1 MKHIHNILWS
11 SLFLNLSKCCLERI
25 GTRQKKENKKGEK
38 MKGEGV
44 PTPPPQPGQ
53 ATFPQLP
60 VNGAWELVDQTMTIA
75 FLEANKE
82 SCQETNHKI
91 DQ

>member
-1 MKHIHNILWS
+1 
-11 SLFLNLSKCCLERI
+11 
-25 GTRQKKENKKGEK
+25 

-53 ATFPQLP
+53 ATFSQLP
-60 VNGAWELVDQTMTIA
+60 INGAWELVDKTMTIA

-82 SCQETNHKI
+82 SCQETKHK
-91 DQ
+91 

>member
-1 MKHIHNILWS
+1 
-11 SLFLNLSKCCLERI
+11 
-25 GTRQKKENKKGEK
+25 

-82 SCQETNHKI
+82 SCQETKHKI

>member
-1 MKHIHNILWS
+1 MEQSI
-11 SLFLNLSKCCLERI
+11 LNLSKGCLERI

-53 ATFPQLP
+53 ATFSQLP
-60 VNGAWELVDQTMTIA
+60 INGAWELVDKTMTIA

-82 SCQETNHKI
+82 SCQETKHKI
-91 DQ
+91 DQWVMYSVS

>member
-1 MKHIHNILWS
+1 MHNILWS

-44 PTPPPQPGQ
+44 PTPPPPNQVK
-53 ATFPQLP
+53 QL
-60 VNGAWELVDQTMTIA
+60 
-75 FLEANKE
+75 FLNYP
-82 SCQETNHKI
+82 
-91 DQ
+91 

>member
-1 MKHIHNILWS
+1 MHNILWS

-44 PTPPPQPGQ
+44 PTPPLPNQVK
-53 ATFPQLP
+53 QL
-60 VNGAWELVDQTMTIA
+60 
-75 FLEANKE
+75 FLNYP
-82 SCQETNHKI
+82 
-91 DQ
+91 